1 MTSWL
6 VRIVANACGLA
17 AAAWLLAGIQVTGD
31 TDTDRLIS
39 LVVVALIFGIVNEVV
54 RPIVALLSF
63 PLYVVTLGL
72 MFFVVNALMLLLT
85 SWIANQ
91 FTESFS
97 FGFHVDGFWTAV
109 VGSVV
114 ISAVSW
120 LVAVVLPG
128 ER

>member
-1 MTSWL
+1 MTAWL

-17 AAAWLLAGIQVTGD
+17 AAAWLLAGIHVTGD

-39 LVVVALIFGIVNEVV
+39 LVVVALIFGLVNEIV
-54 RPIVALLSF
+54 RPIVAFLSF

-72 MFFVVNALMLLLT
+72 LFFIVNALMLLLT

-91 FTESFS
+91 FTKSFS
-97 FGFHVDGFWTAV
+97 FGFDVDGFWTAV
-109 VGSVV
+109 IGSVV

-128 ER
+128 GR